1 MKKLLLSLLL
11 ISGSASA
18 LWNNDD
24 DITIVNPSNKASPAS
39 VFAHAYKEA
48 VDGKFYQASSCEDA
62 GAKFNKTKN
71 AVMIYNSSV
80 EFAARNKGLDCTLK
94 GQTAKNV
101 VFVGQTY
108 MYICRLPGS
117 TEEFNSKENT
127 LGMASM
133 YAVEKHENQFKNNGA
148 NVKIVPYGGSKGV
161 LKALRAG
168 DIDLGW
174 MGSGLAKKQG
184 NKLDCL
190 YSTNPADDNFIGK
203 TVAKKIPDFRIT
215 YVVYTNAT
223 DPKVLEKL
231 SSVENSESFNKY
243 MNKSLVTGSWDI
255 TQEKVDGVLDYV
267 DLMENTW
274 AK

>member
-1 MKKLLLSLLL
+1 MKKLLAIAALTFFTT
-11 ISGSASA
+11 SAMA
-18 LWNNDD
+18 A
-24 DITIVNPSNKASPAS
+24 DITVVNPSNKASPAS
-39 VFAHAYKEA
+39 VFAHAFEKA
-48 VDGKFYQASSCEDA
+48 TDAKFYQASSCEDA
-62 GAKFNKTKN
+62 GKVFDKTEN

-80 EFAARNKGLDCTLK
+80 EFAARNKGLNCSLK
-94 GQTAKNV
+94 GQKAEQV
-101 VFVGQTY
+101 AFVGQTY

-117 TEEFNSKENT
+117 NKQFGADTTT

-133 YAVEKHENQFKNNGA
+133 YAVPKHESQFKNNGA

-161 LKALRAG
+161 LTALKAG

-184 NKLDCL
+184 NKLDCV

-215 YVVYTNAT
+215 YVVYTNSK
-223 DPKVLEKL
+223 DPAVIAKL
-231 SSVENSESFNKY
+231 KDAISSEGFQTY
-243 MNKSLVTGSWDI
+243 MKGSLVTGKTDVK
-255 TQEKVDGVLDYV
+255 QADVDAVLGYV
-267 DLMENTW
+267 DLMEDTW